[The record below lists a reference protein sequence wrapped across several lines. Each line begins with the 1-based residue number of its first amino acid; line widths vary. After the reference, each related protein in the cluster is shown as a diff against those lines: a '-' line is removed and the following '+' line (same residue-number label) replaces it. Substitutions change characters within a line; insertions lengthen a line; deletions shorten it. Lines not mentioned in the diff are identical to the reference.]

1 MPSRPVLLG
10 HRGVRGDESIPENT
24 IAAFDRVLE
33 AGCDGF
39 EFDVRLTGSGRMVVC
54 HDAKVD
60 GITISDATPEQ
71 LLHLPELGDVLRRY
85 CSRGFLNIEIK
96 VEGIEAKVLTAL
108 REWPPERGCVVSSFL
123 PDVVLELKARSAMV
137 AVGIICEKPSEL
149 ANWSTL
155 PVDYVMAQ
163 QSLVTRKLIDLI
175 HGAGRKIFVWTVND
189 APSMLRLAG
198 WGVDGIIAD
207 DPQLLART
215 FTP

>member
-10 HRGVRGDESIPENT
+10 HRGVRGDKSTPENT
-24 IAAFDRVLE
+24 IAAFDRALE

-39 EFDVRLTGSGRMVVC
+39 EFDVRLTGNGRMVVC

-60 GITISDATPEQ
+60 GITISDATDEQ

-123 PDVVLELKARSAMV
+123 PDVVLELKARSAIV
-137 AVGIICEKPSEL
+137 AVGMICEKPSEL
-149 ANWSTL
+149 ASWSTL
-155 PVDYVMAQ
+155 PVDYVMPQ

-207 DPQLLART
+207 DPQLLTRT
-215 FTP
+215 FTS

>member
-24 IAAFDRVLE
+24 IAAFDRELE

>member
-10 HRGVRGDESIPENT
+10 HRGVRGNQSIPENT
-24 IAAFDRVLE
+24 VAAFDRALE

-39 EFDVRLTGSGRMVVC
+39 EFDVRLTGDGRMVVC
-54 HDAKVD
+54 HDARVD
-60 GITISDATPEQ
+60 GITISDAAAEQ

-85 CSRGFLNIEIK
+85 SSRGFLNIEIK

-108 REWPPERGCVVSSFL
+108 REWPRERGCVVSSFL
-123 PDVVLELKARSAMV
+123 PDVVLQLKARSAIV
-137 AVGIICEKPSEL
+137 AVGIICEKPSQL
-149 ANWSTL
+149 ARWSTL

-163 QSLVTRKLIDLI
+163 QSLVTQGLIDLI

-189 APSMLRLAG
+189 PPSMLRLAG

-215 FTP
+215 LAH